1 MFRTDEDIG
10 HHSLNCLVQL
20 ASLNGQIM
28 NAKALRLQ
36 YLANYISS
44 FCRLV
49 SSITQTGRISPK
61 ESLGLSNM
69 IRKLI
74 LFYPPSILVQ
84 VQSELL
90 QSYLEQVVS
99 LTCAFL
105 RAANQASQIT
115 DHEEQHGLYTEAF
128 EHMLEAWVCV
138 LHDANIFPKN
148 YCQEAAIAIFKSY
161 IEVGRRVCLLSSR
174 Y

>member
-1 MFRTDEDIG
+1 MIFRTDEDIG

-28 NAKALRLQ
+28 NAKDLRLQ

-74 LFYPPSILVQ
+74 LF
-84 VQSELL
+84 
-90 QSYLEQVVS
+90 
-99 LTCAFL
+99 
-105 RAANQASQIT
+105 
-115 DHEEQHGLYTEAF
+115 
-128 EHMLEAWVCV
+128 
-138 LHDANIFPKN
+138 
-148 YCQEAAIAIFKSY
+148 
-161 IEVGRRVCLLSSR
+161 
-174 Y
+174 